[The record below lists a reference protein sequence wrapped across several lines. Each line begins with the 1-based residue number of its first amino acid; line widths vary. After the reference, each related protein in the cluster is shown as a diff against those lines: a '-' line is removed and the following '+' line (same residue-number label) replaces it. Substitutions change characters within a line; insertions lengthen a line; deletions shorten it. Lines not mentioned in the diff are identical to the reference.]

1 MESLS
6 LRSKIIKYLLWVIDV
21 LTKYAR
27 VKPLKDKKKKVKRVL
42 NAFIE
47 IVN

>member
-21 LTKYAR
+21 LNKYAR
-27 VKPLKDKKKKVKRVL
+27 VKPLKDKKKKGKKSSKC
-42 NAFIE
+42 FY
-47 IVN
+47 